1 MKKCRKTS
9 PQIQKVNFYQSIAIK
24 QKLNKEIKTKK
35 VALKMKI
42 IEADVLI
49 TIDVGQR
56 VQELVIPSSKSFMQR
71 LNLEFGILHSTI

>member
-1 MKKCRKTS
+1 M
-9 PQIQKVNFYQSIAIK
+9 
-24 QKLNKEIKTKK
+24 
-35 VALKMKI
+35 ALKMKI

-71 LNLEFGILHSTI
+71 FNLEFGILYSVI